1 MNDADR
7 AVLAL
12 AADVLD
18 HLPTVLAGECA
29 RLGLSQEA
37 AAGEIGVDRQTV
49 NRWIKG
55 RTRPD
60 VADVVLIFR
69 WLAKVGTQ

>member
-1 MNDADR
+1 MNGDER
-7 AVLAL
+7 AALEL

-18 HLPTVLAGECA
+18 ALPTVLRGECV
-29 RLGLSQEA
+29 RRGLSQET
-37 AAGEIGVDRQTV
+37 AAGQIGVDRQTV
-49 NRWIKG
+49 NRWIRG

-69 WLAKVGTQ
+69 WLAKVGVR